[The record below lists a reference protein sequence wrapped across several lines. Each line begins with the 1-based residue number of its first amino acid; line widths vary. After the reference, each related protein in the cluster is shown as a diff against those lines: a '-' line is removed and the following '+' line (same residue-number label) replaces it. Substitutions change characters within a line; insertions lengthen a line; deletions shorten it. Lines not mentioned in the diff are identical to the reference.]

1 MTDLG
6 VVSIILSSG
15 WFARV
20 ILLILLGFSIIS
32 VASIIDRWRYFRAA
46 DRHMRSFRQLFE
58 SGGLVNLTS
67 ILDELQDGPMSRLAE
82 AGVDEYE
89 LTFQRRANPG
99 AAADA
104 AGAVSEETARQVGL
118 ENVTRALET
127 ASSDEITRAE
137 RRLIFL
143 ATTGAVS
150 PFFGLL
156 GTVWG
161 VMSAFVA
168 MGMQSSASLTVV
180 APGIAEALITTIFGL
195 AAAIPAVIAY
205 NKFAHEVGRL
215 SLRMEGFADEFA
227 AILSRQIDERL

>member
-104 AGAVSEETARQVGL
+104 TGTVSEETARQVGL

-168 MGMQSSASLTVV
+168 MGMQASASLAVV

-205 NKFAHEVGRL
+205 NYFQGRVRALDDELEAFARDLINAFTREL
-215 SLRMEGFADEFA
+215 LR
-227 AILSRQIDERL
+227 